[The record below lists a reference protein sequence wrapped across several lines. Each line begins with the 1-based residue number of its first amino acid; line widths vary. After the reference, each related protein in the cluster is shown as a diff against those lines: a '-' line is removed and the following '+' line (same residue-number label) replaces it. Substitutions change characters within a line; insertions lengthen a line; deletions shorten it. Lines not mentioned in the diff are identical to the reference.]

1 MNPPKII
8 LYINPRLLLSIIF
21 DKNNIETAPIPPI
34 MIATVYSTVETLTTL
49 VAYLGKLELVCYSL
63 VIISRNKTRWRFVT
77 STICLSCSGTGL
89 VL

>member
-21 DKNNIETAPIPPI
+21 DKNNIETAQPIPPI

-49 VAYLGKLELVCYSL
+49 VAYLGKIGTSAAIAAL
-63 VIISRNKTRWRFVT
+63 VIISRK
-77 STICLSCSGTGL
+77 
-89 VL
+89 

>member
-21 DKNNIETAPIPPI
+21 DKNNIETAQPIPPI

-49 VAYLGKLELVCYSL
+49 VAYLGKIGTSAAIAAPCNNIPEIKQGGVLLHL
-63 VIISRNKTRWRFVT
+63 QFV
-77 STICLSCSGTGL
+77 
-89 VL
+89 